1 MQGRQQKKN
10 GKMRMSNKR
19 IQILSIEQLLHGA
32 QVQMPPAHGTFKQAQ
47 KVTKE
52 EGVQGSLNLGT

>member
-1 MQGRQQKKN
+1 
-10 GKMRMSNKR
+10 MSNNR
-19 IQILSIEQLLHGA
+19 LQILTIEHLLHDA

-52 EGVQGSLNLGT
+52 AGVQSEIDLGV

>member
-1 MQGRQQKKN
+1 MKY
-10 GKMRMSNKR
+10 
-19 IQILSIEQLLHGA
+19 ILFSPYDA

-52 EGVQGSLNLGT
+52 EGVQDALDLDA

>member
-1 MQGRQQKKN
+1 
-10 GKMRMSNKR
+10 MSNNR
-19 IQILSIEQLLHGA
+19 LQILTIEHLLHDA

-52 EGVQGSLNLGT
+52 EGVQGSLNWGP

>member
-1 MQGRQQKKN
+1 MQRRQPKKI
-10 GKMRMSNKR
+10 GEMRMSNNR
-19 IQILSIEQLLHGA
+19 IQSLTIEQLLHGD
-32 QVQMPPAHGTFKQAQ
+32 QVQMPPAYGTFKQAQ